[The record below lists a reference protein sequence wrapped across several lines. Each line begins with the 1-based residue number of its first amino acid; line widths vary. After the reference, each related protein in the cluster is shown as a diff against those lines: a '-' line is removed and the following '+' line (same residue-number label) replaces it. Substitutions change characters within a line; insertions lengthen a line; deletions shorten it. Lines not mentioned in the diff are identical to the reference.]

1 MRNRRL
7 VKVKA
12 TADLRQFLEERCSMA
27 YKTRTTE
34 PEPHEPSGVEITD
47 IHLTVPQTLLKD
59 PKPPRI
65 RILKKRDAFCVVTGT
80 FKDLEKLVEKHYLP
94 KSPQKPVEKHYLPKS
109 PQKLEKNDL
118 PESPQKLV
126 EKNDLPESP
135 PVVVRLIVL
144 EYMESK
150 CKEKLERILGENFDL
165 KTGPEHNGTAQVMFK
180 RLQGS
185 AGSSWEQNFVRQ
197 RFITFYQ
204 RTASDLKLMNLDL
217 CSRDLSELKQRFPL
231 LLFKKTKPVTVIGP
245 YSHVAKLDKFLHPSP
260 RSRRG
265 SAGPASGRL
274 SNSSPRQRSEE
285 MCPICMEPMAAKDTE
300 QLRCKHSFCKDCLK
314 QAFSYK
320 KVCPVCGEL
329 YGVLKG
335 TQPDVGYMDISKDP
349 IPLQGYEKYGTIVI
363 KYYVPDGIQKEEH
376 PNPGQPYQGV
386 SRTAYL
392 PDSPEGRAILKLLQR
407 AFEQRLIFTIG
418 RSTTSGRSNVVTWN
432 DIHHKTSK
440 HGGPSHYGYPDP
452 AYLSR
457 VREELKVKGIK

>member
-1 MRNRRL
+1 
-7 VKVKA
+7 
-12 TADLRQFLEERCSMA
+12 MA

-34 PEPHEPSGVEITD
+34 PEPHEPSRVEITD
-47 IHLTVPQTLLKD
+47 IHLTVPQSLLKD

-65 RILKKRDAFCVVTGT
+65 RILKKGDAFCVVTGT
-80 FKDLEKLVEKHYLP
+80 FKDLEKLVDKH
-94 KSPQKPVEKHYLPKS
+94 HLPKS
-109 PQKLEKNDL
+109 PQKLVDKHYL
-118 PESPQKLV
+118 PKSPQKLV
-126 EKNDLPESP
+126 EKNDLPETP
-135 PVVVRLIVL
+135 PVVVRSIVL
-144 EYMESK
+144 EYVESK
-150 CKEKLERILGENFDL
+150 CREKLERILGENFDL
-165 KTGPEHNGTAQVMFK
+165 ETGPECNGTAQVMFK

-185 AGSSWEQNFVRQ
+185 AVSSWEQNFVRQ

-217 CSRDLSELKQRFPL
+217 GSRDLSELKQRFPL

-265 SAGPASGRL
+265 SEPGPASGRL

-335 TQPDVGYMDISKDP
+335 TQPDGGYMDISKDP

-363 KYYVPDGIQKEEH
+363 KYYIPDGIQKEEH

-392 PDSPEGRAILKLLQR
+392 PDSPEGQAILKMLQR
-407 AFEQRLIFTIG
+407 AFDQRLIFTIG